1 MITVKNLEVKYD
13 SLIALENINLTINN
27 GDFVYLL
34 GPNGGG
40 KTTFIR
46 TINSLIKPSIGSVN
60 NTFKNIG
67 YLPQNMKVKKA
78 FPASVFEVIYSGFKK
93 QYIFP
98 KKQQKEKIDKLLTD
112 VNALH
117 LKNKLI
123 SELSGGQ
130 LQRVLLVRSLVNDPD
145 LLILDEPT
153 SALDPQ
159 FRKFFNEYIDKINK
173 KGTTIIMITHD
184 LSGINVLECRDRVL
198 YIDKTL
204 TYNGIFCDF
213 HKDILRSEKHAHLL

>member
-1 MITVKNLEVKYD
+1 MIQVSNLEVKYD
-13 SLIALENINLTINN
+13 SLIALTDINLTINE

-46 TINSLIKPSIGSVN
+46 TLYRVLKPSKGKVI

-67 YLPQNMKVKKA
+67 YLPQNMKVKKQ

-93 QYIFP
+93 QYFFP
-98 KKQQKEKIDKLLTD
+98 RKNQKQIIDKLMTD
-112 VNALH
+112 VNI
-117 LKNKLI
+117 LKLKHKLI

-130 LQRVLLVRSLVNDPD
+130 LQRVLLVRALVNDPD

-153 SALDPQ
+153 SALDPE
-159 FRKFFNEYIDKINK
+159 FRKFFNQYIDKINK

-213 HKDILRSEKHAHLL
+213 HKNILRSDKHAHLL

>member
-1 MITVKNLEVKYD
+1 MIQVNNLEVKYD
-13 SLIALENINLTINN
+13 SFVALTNINLTINK

-40 KTTFIR
+40 KTTFIK
-46 TINSLIKPSIGSVN
+46 TLCNVLKPSKGKIIN
-60 NTFKNIG
+60 KFKNIG
-67 YLPQNMKVKKA
+67 YLPQNMKVKKQ
-78 FPASVFEVIYSGFKK
+78 FPASVFEVIYSGFEK
-93 QYIFP
+93 QYFFP
-98 KKQQKEKIDKLLTD
+98 KKSQKEKIDKLMQD
-112 VNALH
+112 VNIQN
-117 LKNKLI
+117 LKHKLI

-153 SALDPQ
+153 SALDPE
-159 FRKFFNEYIDKINK
+159 FRKFFNQYINNINK

-213 HKDILRSEKHAHLL
+213 HKNVLRSDKHAHLL

>member
-1 MITVKNLEVKYD
+1 MITVENLEVKYD
-13 SLIALENINLTINN
+13 SLIALKDINLTINK

-40 KTTFIR
+40 KTTFIKA
-46 TINSLIKPSIGSVN
+46 IYNLIKPSKGKIT
-60 NTFKNIG
+60 NTFTNIG
-67 YLPQNMKVKKA
+67 YLPQNMKVKRA

-93 QYIFP
+93 QHLFP
-98 KKQQKEKIDKLLTD
+98 KKQQKKIISKLLND
-112 VNALH
+112 VNATH

-130 LQRVLLVRSLVNDPD
+130 LQRVLLVRALVNDPE

-153 SALDPQ
+153 SALDPE

-198 YIDKTL
+198 YIDKIL

-213 HKDILRSEKHAHLL
+213 HKNILRSEKHAHLL